1 MSFADFL
8 QLKLG
13 EHITDNVNFL
23 LKNNI
28 IFFIINNR

>member
-13 EHITDNVNFL
+13 DHTTENVNFL

-28 IFFIINNR
+28 MFFIINNR